1 MPQDDLSDLASLDL
15 ASLPEVQTTA
25 FKALHAQ
32 QPLPIDRYL
41 LFDATELSSLHE
53 QQGVLLFFLDL
64 AMALGRTL
72 VLPRCR
78 LRRLLAGFTSSWIAS
93 TGTSYSLA
101 SRSRSAC

>member
-1 MPQDDLSDLASLDL
+1 MRRVGLVCIPACRAADYGALPSAGGAMPQDDLSDLASLDL

-41 LFDATELSSLHE
+41 LFDAAELSSLHE

-64 AMALGRTL
+64 AIISVSIGLE
-72 VLPRCR
+72 V
-78 LRRLLAGFTSSWIAS
+78 S
-93 TGTSYSLA
+93 
-101 SRSRSAC
+101 

>member
-41 LFDATELSSLHE
+41 LFDAAELSSLHE

-64 AMALGRTL
+64 AIISVSIGLE
-72 VLPRCR
+72 V
-78 LRRLLAGFTSSWIAS
+78 S
-93 TGTSYSLA
+93 
-101 SRSRSAC
+101 